1 MTLGLENSAGD
12 VVSSEFDDVVLDG
25 VAERDAIVV
34 AFGLDEKPDVT
45 ANIKLP
51 VPDIWTRA
59 VGVML
64 SPPPTQVENPIKSR
78 KLDSAS
84 A

>member
-34 AFGLDEKPDVT
+34 AFGLDEK
-45 ANIKLP
+45 A
-51 VPDIWTRA
+51 
-59 VGVML
+59 
-64 SPPPTQVENPIKSR
+64 
-78 KLDSAS
+78 
-84 A
+84 